1 MDVNAGGVDP
11 SPDIA
16 AKRPR
21 LTLLLGAVG
30 LFSVF
35 VNLLMLT
42 GPLFMLQVY
51 DRVLASRSEATLVA
65 LFALVGALFGFM
77 GLLDHVRARI
87 ATRAGARFQAA
98 ADGPV
103 FRETIRSG
111 ADGALGDV
119 LVVREAL
126 SAPAGLAVFD
136 LPWTPIFLFAIF
148 LFHPA
153 LGWLAICGLLALVV
167 LTLAAP
173 FLGRRPAASAQAE
186 AGAAEALAARALAGR
201 DDLRGV
207 GLTSGLALRWQAHRS
222 GALLAE
228 VAVADRSGGLRAAGR
243 AFRFFMQSAM
253 LALGALLVIRGELTA
268 GAMIAASI
276 LLGRALAPVDQA
288 ISGWPLLERA
298 WAGWRATGRRLA
310 EAAAVRQ
317 PMVLPR
323 PEPELVVEGL
333 TVAPPGA
340 ERARLIGV
348 RFRVEPGEAL
358 GVIGPTG
365 AGKSTL
371 ARALAGVWPAHAGR
385 IRLGGASI
393 DHYGDDAL
401 ARHVGYLPQ
410 DVSLFPGTIAE
421 NIARM
426 AVAPDAAEVVRAA
439 RAAGAHD
446 LILRLDRGYDTVID
460 GAGGGLSGG
469 QRQRVGLARALYGRP
484 QLLVLD
490 EPNSHLDSEGQEAL
504 TAAVREQ
511 KTSGRAVVI
520 MAHRPAAIA
529 ECDRL
534 MILDAGRIRAIGP
547 RDEILRADIRN
558 HADVT
563 PLLNRSGRP

>member
-1 MDVNAGGVDP
+1 
-11 SPDIA
+11 
-16 AKRPR
+16 
-21 LTLLLGAVG
+21 
-30 LFSVF
+30 
-35 VNLLMLT
+35 
-42 GPLFMLQVY
+42 
-51 DRVLASRSEATLVA
+51 
-65 LFALVGALFGFM
+65 
-77 GLLDHVRARI
+77 
-87 ATRAGARFQAA
+87 
-98 ADGPV
+98 V
-103 FRETIRSG
+103 FRETLRSG
-111 ADGALGDV
+111 ARGALGDV

-153 LGWLAICGLLALVV
+153 LGWLAICGLLALVA

-173 FLGRRPAASAQAE
+173 FLGRRPAASARAE
-186 AGAAEALAARALAGR
+186 TGAAEALAARALAGR
-201 DDLRGV
+201 DDLRGL

-288 ISGWPLLERA
+288 ISGWHLLERA

-323 PEPELVVEGL
+323 PDPELVVEGL
-333 TVAPPGA
+333 TVAPPGS

-393 DHYGDDAL
+393 DHYGDDEL

-439 RAAGAHD
+439 KAAGAHD
-446 LILRLDRGYDTVID
+446 LILRLDRGYDTLID

-534 MILDAGRIRAIGP
+534 MILEAGRIRAIGP